1 MGRDNLGFGG
11 VPLPAIRSPP
21 PLVVPVGVNKLNT
34 QIPVEELLEALK
46 RLKRA
51 ELEAEQTEDESASS
65 HGAGRMAEYQVW
77 FSFAFLSNCTVHAV
91 LPTPVGHAM
100 QAASASPRIWA
111 NPELIF
117 LLCSN

>member
-1 MGRDNLGFGG
+1 MGPREVRTGWYGERNTSPKRGSGMGRDNLGFGG

-77 FSFAFLSNCTVHAV
+77 FSFAFLSSCTVHAV
-91 LPTPVGHAM
+91 PAP
-100 QAASASPRIWA
+100 
-111 NPELIF
+111 
-117 LLCSN
+117 